1 MALDLSIPV
10 LVVGDHDAAIQTVRA
25 LRQLGFVKADLANN
39 VAEALSKMRVKRYEL
54 IISDCATSEP
64 SSGCDFLAEVR
75 GDPDLNRPLFIV
87 TGESKCENVVAA
99 KKAGADGYVVRPFSV
114 PALKT
119 KIEAVLATRTAPLP
133 PRHRH
138 NEPENS
144 VVTSTPSVQQKFIGR
159 FTGSH

>member
-25 LRQLGFVKADLANN
+25 LQQLGFVKADLANN

-87 TGESKCENVVAA
+87 TGKLS
-99 KKAGADGYVVRPFSV
+99 VRMSSRQ
-114 PALKT
+114 KR
-119 KIEAVLATRTAPLP
+119 LART
-133 PRHRH
+133 
-138 NEPENS
+138 
-144 VVTSTPSVQQKFIGR
+144 VTSLGLLVCQHSRRRSKPCWQRGPRRYRHGTDTTNLKIRS
-159 FTGSH
+159 